1 LFDSYIVLIAASLII
16 VLSYFFDV
24 ASKKFKIPSVL
35 FLITTGLI
43 LKYAGEYYGF
53 TFQDEFFSILELL
66 GIVGLIM
73 IVLEAAVDLKISK
86 KKVPIIRQSFALALF
101 ILIAT
106 SFSIAG
112 IIYYILD
119 NEPFF
124 HCLVYAIP
132 LSVVSSAVLIPSVHT
147 LTKSKKEFLIYESTF
162 SDIIGILFFNFVV
175 IQEGSILSLSG
186 ITMIVATVLFS
197 IIVSYVLVFV
207 FSKIKTH
214 IKLFLMIAVL
224 ALLYALGK
232 QLHLSSLLM
241 IFIFGIV
248 MNNAKIFYRSKL
260 ANHINFD
267 NVKSIGS
274 EFRIVTAETAFVI
287 RTFFFIT
294 FGMSID
300 LALLADPRVLVI
312 GFIILVILYLVR
324 YVNFKVFLKTNV
336 FPEIFLA
343 PRGLITILLFFS
355 IPTAYKI
362 VGLSEG
368 ILFFV
373 ILGTSIIMMMA
384 IMSSKDS
391 EMESTTFFDV
401 GLGQA
406 SDYEIEY
413 ETYSEFDDLLDD
425 VSGINKKALE
435 NKDNTNDKKGDS
447 K

>member
-1 LFDSYIVLIAASLII
+1 
-16 VLSYFFDV
+16 
-24 ASKKFKIPSVL
+24 
-35 FLITTGLI
+35 
-43 LKYAGEYYGF
+43 
-53 TFQDEFFSILELL
+53 
-66 GIVGLIM
+66 
-73 IVLEAAVDLKISK
+73 
-86 KKVPIIRQSFALALF
+86 
-101 ILIAT
+101 
-106 SFSIAG
+106 
-112 IIYYILD
+112 
-119 NEPFF
+119 
-124 HCLVYAIP
+124 
-132 LSVVSSAVLIPSVHT
+132 
-147 LTKSKKEFLIYESTF
+147 
-162 SDIIGILFFNFVV
+162 
-175 IQEGSILSLSG
+175 
-186 ITMIVATVLFS
+186 
-197 IIVSYVLVFV
+197 
-207 FSKIKTH
+207 
-214 IKLFLMIAVL
+214 MIAIL

-248 MNNAKIFYRSKL
+248 MNNAKIFYRAKL

-267 NVKSIGS
+267 NVKSIGN

-300 LALLADPRVLVI
+300 LGLLVDPRVLVI

-324 YVNFKVFLKTNV
+324 YVNFKVFLKTDV

-373 ILGTSIIMMMA
+373 ILGTSLIMMLA
-384 IMSSKDS
+384 IMASKDS

-425 VSGINKKALE
+425 VSGMNKKAL
-435 NKDNTNDKKGDS
+435 DNNDKTNDKKGES